1 MKTNSPGIFLDRN
14 GWGKNRN
21 FGAFTLF
28 EVLIA
33 LGVFAIA
40 VTGLALALQTAVDA
54 ALTARQRALA
64 RLVIESR
71 LSAAMTDPPLG
82 GRREIDART
91 NHGIGVVETCEQE
104 QLKMTN
110 GTDLPGM
117 WKLKVVAEFGR
128 NGAKESAEI
137 LIYKP

>member
-1 MKTNSPGIFLDRN
+1 MKTNSPGIVLFWIGGR
-14 GWGKNRN
+14 KNRHA
-21 FGAFTLF
+21 GGFTLF

-71 LSAAMTDPPLG
+71 LAAAMTDPPLD

-91 NHGIGVVETCEQE
+91 NNGIGVVETYEQ
-104 QLKMTN
+104 QQIKMTN
-110 GTDLPGM
+110 GTELPGI

>member
-1 MKTNSPGIFLDRN
+1 MKTNSPGIFLWRIERRKHRDT
-14 GWGKNRN
+14 GG
-21 FGAFTLF
+21 FTLF

-40 VTGLALALQTAVDA
+40 VTGLALALQAAVDA

-71 LSAAMTDPPLG
+71 LSAAMTDPPLD

-91 NHGIGVVETCEQE
+91 NNGIGVVETFEQE
-104 QLKMTN
+104 LIKMTN

-128 NGAKESAEI
+128 NGGKESAEI